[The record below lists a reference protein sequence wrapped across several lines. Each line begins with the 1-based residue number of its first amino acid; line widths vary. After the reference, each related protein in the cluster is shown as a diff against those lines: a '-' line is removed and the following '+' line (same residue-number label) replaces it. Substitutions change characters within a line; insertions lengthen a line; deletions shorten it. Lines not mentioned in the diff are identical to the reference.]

1 MGIGNERENYHRC
14 QAVQHK
20 SYEPPAYEADHHAR
34 RHPTSRRLVFRL
46 GVDPSGYVARGC
58 GGYKNA
64 APEEYLNDARMGIL
78 PPDAN
83 RCQAGGY

>member
-20 SYEPPAYEADHHAR
+20 RYESPAYEADHHAGR
-34 RHPTSRRLVFRL
+34 DPTNRRLVFRL
-46 GVDPSGYVARGC
+46 GVDPSGYVARGG

-78 PPDAN
+78 PLDAN